1 MGLKDVRYTLSAW
14 TELIPESEIRRLLK
28 FTVKYYFAGGKPGI
42 LPLETFAKILEE
54 VSQEQLKLLQ
64 EKKYFEVINQYNYEK
79 TAGYDPLRK
88 VVAKRLRERDNIP
101 LPSDDE
107 EAKNKVIITTGSQ
120 QSLFILG
127 DILIDPGDVVITPA
141 PAYLGFLGP
150 MMRFGARIVTVP
162 SDDKGIIPE
171 YVEEAIKKSIET
183 FKRVPDIVYVIPDSD
198 NPKGTTLPMNR
209 RKRLYE
215 IAEENKILLVEDA
228 AYRDIQF
235 QKPLPPIKSFDKE
248 NRWVAYL
255 RTTSKEA
262 AVFRI
267 GYCVIPDELIDNF
280 LKSKGYIDL
289 TSPTINQVILKVYYE
304 KYIDKVLPETIR
316 GYERR
321 CKVMTK
327 TMDEHFPEGF
337 RTDPTGGFF
346 VWWESANKTFNA
358 SVFLEKVAIPNDVS
372 YVPGAAFYPLP
383 QFGYMYDPDKREI
396 VPLKEI
402 PENAM
407 RLSYSYLPE
416 NLIEE
421 GIIKLGKLLSEH
433 LR

>member
-14 TELIPESEIRRLLK
+14 TDLIPESEIRRLLR
-28 FTVKYYFAGGKPGI
+28 FTVKYYLAGGKPGVI
-42 LPLETFAKILEE
+42 PLETFAKILEE
-54 VSQEQLKLLQ
+54 VSHEQLEMIK
-64 EKKYFEVINQYNYEK
+64 EGKITDVINQYNYEK
-79 TAGYDPLRK
+79 TAGYDPLRI
-88 VVAKRLRERDNIP
+88 VLARRLRERDNIP
-101 LPSDDE
+101 LPSNDE
-107 EAKNKVIITTGSQ
+107 EAKEKVIITTGSQ

-127 DILIDPGDVVITPA
+127 DILIDPGDVIIVPE

-162 SDDKGIIPE
+162 TDDKGIIPE
-171 YVEEAIKKSIET
+171 YVEEAIKKSAEK
-183 FKRVPDIVYVIPDSD
+183 FKRIPDIVYVISDSD
-198 NPKGTTLPMNR
+198 NPKGTTLPMER

-228 AYRDIQF
+228 AYREIQF
-235 QKPLPPIKSFDKE
+235 RKPLPPIKSLDKE
-248 NRWVAYL
+248 NKWVAYL

-262 AVFRI
+262 AVLRV
-267 GYCVIPDELIDNF
+267 GYCVIPDELIGNF

-289 TSPTINQVILKVYYE
+289 TTPTITQVILKIYYE
-304 KYIDKVLPETIR
+304 KYIDKVLPETVR

-321 CKVMTK
+321 CKAMIK
-327 TMDEHFPEGF
+327 AIDEHFPEGF

-346 VWWESANKTFNA
+346 VWWESANKNFDA
-358 SVFLEKVAIPNDVS
+358 ARFLQEVAIPNEVS

-383 QFGYMYDPDKREI
+383 QFGYRYDPDRKDI
-396 VPLKEI
+396 LPLKDV
-402 PENAM
+402 PKNTM
-407 RLSYSYLPE
+407 RLSYSFLPE

-421 GIIKLGKLLSEH
+421 GITRLGKLLSEH